1 MNRKQI
7 ICMWL
12 GIAAFVLVGLEVT
25 QWTSPTIFHWE
36 SSEDALGSGGRG
48 NLMLPGF
55 IIHWLCIIVVTSGLI
70 YTFRDKKRPETEH
83 PINITC
89 GLTRLTLGLSLLSI
103 LFFFTIG
110 ICLLL
115 DSDQGAPELF
125 AVGLAVAAGV
135 WVIYALMRWIV
146 VPFVCWVVK
155 GFHQDTG

>member
-70 YTFRDKKRPETEH
+70 YTFRDRKTK
-83 PINITC
+83 
-89 GLTRLTLGLSLLSI
+89 LTKN
-103 LFFFTIG
+103 
-110 ICLLL
+110 
-115 DSDQGAPELF
+115 D
-125 AVGLAVAAGV
+125 
-135 WVIYALMRWIV
+135 
-146 VPFVCWVVK
+146 
-155 GFHQDTG
+155 